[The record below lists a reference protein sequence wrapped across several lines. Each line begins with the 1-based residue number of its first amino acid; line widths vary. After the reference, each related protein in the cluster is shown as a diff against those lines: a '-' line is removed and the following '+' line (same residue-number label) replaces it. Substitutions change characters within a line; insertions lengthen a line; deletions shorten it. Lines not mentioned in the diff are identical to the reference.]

1 MPVSR
6 IGWIPSKLE
15 THAAIGRRKPK
26 IHAVAWQAAGVQDGL
41 YESLITAEL
50 DAALRKLEARD
61 VGRGPVDDADL
72 PHVLARHVA
81 EATERVLQATKGAAD
96 RVAVVNG
103 LLNHLAALTEELVIP
118 PTQLLH
124 VLPLANPGQP
134 AVSADRP
141 STPLAEAA
149 LLTNA
154 KDEPSLGAELRAEF
168 GSADQVDLLCAFV
181 KWHGLRLLQEPMR
194 ARQERGVPLRIITT
208 TYMGATE
215 RAALDRLVR
224 EFGADVRIQY
234 DAQRTRLHAKAWMF
248 RRATR
253 FDTAYVGSSNLSRA
267 ALLDG
272 VEWNV
277 RLSRVA
283 TPALLEKFTATFD
296 TYWNEASFEQYDPDR
311 DRDRLDDA
319 LAEAS
324 GRTQHNRVTISLS
337 GLEVRPY
344 PYQQQMLD
352 ALDAER
358 TVHDRHRNLLV
369 AATGTGKTVVAA
381 LDYRRLC
388 DPVTGS
394 RPSLLFVAHRR
405 EILHQSQRT
414 YQEVLGDADFGE
426 LYVDGARPER
436 WRHVFASVQSLT
448 SYGVDNLPRDAF
460 DIVVIDEFHHAQ
472 AATYRR
478 LLDRLAPR
486 ELLGLTATP
495 ERTDGVD
502 VRQFFDDRIAAEL
515 RLWDA
520 LGADLLCPFHY
531 FALAD
536 GTDLRAIGWSRGR
549 YDEGQLSTVY
559 TGNDRRAQIVLSQL
573 RDKIL
578 DPGSMRALGFC
589 VNVAH
594 AEYMAQVFNDAGV
607 PARAVSGQTS
617 LGERE
622 RALAELRSADLNILF
637 AADLFN
643 EGLDLPDVDTV
654 LFLRPTESATV
665 FLQQLGRGLRRTRSK
680 AVLTVLDFVGH
691 HRKEFRFDLKLR
703 ALTGHTRRGLERE
716 IERGFPFLPSGC
728 QIVMDRQA
736 QNLVLENIRSQVSAR
751 WPQMV
756 AELRSYGDQ
765 SLRSFLHESGLELSD
780 VVRQGRSWTDLRR
793 KAGIPTPA
801 GGGREAALLKRTRAF
816 AHVDDADRAASY
828 SRLLDDPPVDYDAL
842 SPGEQRLADM
852 LFFSL
857 WPDGGGFDS
866 INAGLAAIR
875 QEPAVRD
882 ELRSV
887 VDLAFDDARHQTT
900 ALDGP
905 LAHVPL
911 RVHARYQREEVLA
924 ALGNASLQRKPNS
937 FREGVLFVPELDVDA
952 FFVTL
957 KKSEADYS
965 PTTMYRDYPISPT
978 LFHWESQSTTTV
990 ASRTG
995 QRYLTGSST
1004 VLLFVRE
1011 TQRDAFGT
1019 APYLFLGPARYV
1031 SHEDER
1037 PIAIT
1042 WRLQHAM
1049 PTSFFQTAPV
1059 AAS

>member
-1 MPVSR
+1 
-6 IGWIPSKLE
+6 
-15 THAAIGRRKPK
+15 
-26 IHAVAWQAAGVQDGL
+26 
-41 YESLITAEL
+41 
-50 DAALRKLEARD
+50 
-61 VGRGPVDDADL
+61 
-72 PHVLARHVA
+72 
-81 EATERVLQATKGAAD
+81 
-96 RVAVVNG
+96 VVNG
-103 LLNHLAALTEELVIP
+103 VLNHLAALTEELVIP

-134 AVSADRP
+134 AVSVDRP
-141 STPLAEAA
+141 STPLADAA

-324 GRTQHNRVTISLS
+324 GRIQHNRVTISLW

-388 DPVTGS
+388 DPVTGQQ
-394 RPSLLFVAHRR
+394 PSLLFVAHRR

-448 SYGVDNLPRDAF
+448 SYGVDNLPCHAF
-460 DIVVIDEFHHAQ
+460 DIVVIDEFHHTQ

-478 LLDRLAPR
+478 LLARLAPE
-486 ELLGLTATP
+486 EL
-495 ERTDGVD
+495 
-502 VRQFFDDRIAAEL
+502 
-515 RLWDA
+515 
-520 LGADLLCPFHY
+520 
-531 FALAD
+531 
-536 GTDLRAIGWSRGR
+536 
-549 YDEGQLSTVY
+549 
-559 TGNDRRAQIVLSQL
+559 
-573 RDKIL
+573 
-578 DPGSMRALGFC
+578 LGFC
-589 VNVAH
+589 VSVAH

-607 PARAVSGQTS
+607 PARAVSGKTS

-622 RALAELRSADLNILF
+622 RALVELRSADLNILF
-637 AADLFN
+637 AADQS
-643 EGLDLPDVDTV
+643 DALP
-654 LFLRPTESATV
+654 
-665 FLQQLGRGLRRTRSK
+665 LGVT
-680 AVLTVLDFVGH
+680 
-691 HRKEFRFDLKLR
+691 
-703 ALTGHTRRGLERE
+703 
-716 IERGFPFLPSGC
+716 
-728 QIVMDRQA
+728 
-736 QNLVLENIRSQVSAR
+736 
-751 WPQMV
+751 
-756 AELRSYGDQ
+756 
-765 SLRSFLHESGLELSD
+765 
-780 VVRQGRSWTDLRR
+780 
-793 KAGIPTPA
+793 
-801 GGGREAALLKRTRAF
+801 
-816 AHVDDADRAASY
+816 VDDDRRIPHRPALPH
-828 SRLLDDPPVDYDAL
+828 RRQHCPPVRARDPYDAHI
-842 SPGEQRLADM
+842 GGFARLA
-852 LFFSL
+852 
-857 WPDGGGFDS
+857 
-866 INAGLAAIR
+866 I
-875 QEPAVRD
+875 EVRTC
-882 ELRSV
+882 S
-887 VDLAFDDARHQTT
+887 
-900 ALDGP
+900 
-905 LAHVPL
+905 
-911 RVHARYQREEVLA
+911 
-924 ALGNASLQRKPNS
+924 
-937 FREGVLFVPELDVDA
+937 
-952 FFVTL
+952 
-957 KKSEADYS
+957 
-965 PTTMYRDYPISPT
+965 
-978 LFHWESQSTTTV
+978 
-990 ASRTG
+990 
-995 QRYLTGSST
+995 
-1004 VLLFVRE
+1004 
-1011 TQRDAFGT
+1011 
-1019 APYLFLGPARYV
+1019 
-1031 SHEDER
+1031 
-1037 PIAIT
+1037 
-1042 WRLQHAM
+1042 
-1049 PTSFFQTAPV
+1049 
-1059 AAS
+1059 

>member
-1 MPVSR
+1 M
-6 IGWIPSKLE
+6 
-15 THAAIGRRKPK
+15 
-26 IHAVAWQAAGVQDGL
+26 QDGL
-41 YESLITAEL
+41 YESLITSELEGALQRLSEAEVTRREI
-50 DAALRKLEARD
+50 DAAD
-61 VGRGPVDDADL
+61 Q
-72 PHVLARHVA
+72 PHVLARHVYEQTLRA
-81 EATERVLQATKGAAD
+81 
-96 RVAVVNG
+96 
-103 LLNHLAALTEELVIP
+103 LAATRDPGERLRIVNDVIGRLGSPDDDVLP
-118 PTQLLH
+118 PASQLLH
-124 VLPLANPGQP
+124 LAGPRGLGR
-134 AVSADRP
+134 ASMSSVRP

-154 KDEPSLGAELRAEF
+154 HGEPNLGGELRAEIDT
-168 GSADQVDLLCAFV
+168 ADGIDLLCAFV
-181 KWHGLRLLQEPMR
+181 KWHGLRLLDEPLR
-194 ARQERGVPLRIITT
+194 GRRDRGVPLRIITT

-215 RAALDRLVR
+215 RSALDRLVR
-224 EFGADVRIQY
+224 EFGAEVRIQY

-248 RRATR
+248 RRSTG
-253 FDTAYVGSSNLSRA
+253 FHTAYVGSSNLSRA

-283 TPALLEKFTATFD
+283 TPALMEKFSATFA
-296 TYWNEASFEQYDPDR
+296 TYWSEASFEEYDPDR

-324 GRTQHNRVTISLS
+324 GRSQHNRVTISLS
-337 GLEVRPY
+337 GLEVRAY

-352 ALDAER
+352 ALEAER
-358 TVHDRHRNLLV
+358 VVHDRHRNLVV

-388 DPVTGS
+388 DPVT
-394 RPSLLFVAHRR
+394 REQPSLLFVAHRR

-414 YQEVLGDADFGE
+414 YREVLSDATFGE
-426 LYVDGARPER
+426 LYADGARPER

-448 SYGVDNLPRDAF
+448 SYGVDNLPVDAF

-472 AATYRR
+472 ATTYRR
-478 LLDRLAPR
+478 LLDRLQPR

-495 ERTDGVD
+495 ERADGVD
-502 VRQFFDDRIAAEL
+502 VRTFFDGRIAAEL

-536 GTDLRAIGWSRGR
+536 GTDLRAVGWSRGR
-549 YDEGQLSTVY
+549 YDEEQLSNVF
-559 TGNDRRAQIVLSQL
+559 TGNDRRAQVVLNQL
-573 RDKIL
+573 RDKVL
-578 DPGSMRALGFC
+578 DLGAMRALGFC
-589 VNVAH
+589 VSVAH
-594 AEYMAQVFNDAGV
+594 AEYMARVFNEAGV
-607 PARAVSGQTS
+607 PARAVSGQTP
-617 LGERE
+617 LVERE
-622 RALAELRSADLNILF
+622 RALSDLRARDVNVLF

-691 HRKEFRFDLKLR
+691 QRKEFRFDLKLR
-703 ALTGHTRRGLERE
+703 ALTGHTRRGLEHE
-716 IERGFPFLPSGC
+716 VERGFPFLPSGC

-736 QNLVLENIRSQVSAR
+736 QALVLENIRAQVSAR

-756 AELRSYGDQ
+756 AELRSYGEQ
-765 SLRSFLHESGLELSD
+765 TLGSFLHESGLELSD
-780 VVRQGRSWTDLRR
+780 VVRQGRSWTQLRR
-793 KAGIPTPA
+793 AAGLSTPP
-801 GGGREAALLKRTRAF
+801 GGELETALLKRTRAF
-816 AHVDDADRAASY
+816 THVDDGDRADAY
-828 SRLLDDPPVDYDAL
+828 VALLAGQSVDQAQPSPV
-842 SPGEQRLADM
+842 EKRLADM

-857 WPDGGGFDS
+857 FPDGGGFDS
-866 INAGLAAIR
+866 VEAGLEAIR
-875 QEPAVRD
+875 REHAALD
-882 ELRSV
+882 EVRSV
-887 VDLAFDDARHQTT
+887 IDLAFDDARHRTST
-900 ALDGP
+900 LDGP
-905 LAHVPL
+905 LADIPL

-924 ALGNASLQRKPNS
+924 ALGYASLQRRPNS
-937 FREGVLFVPELDVDA
+937 FREGVLHVPDLNVDA

-995 QRYLTGSST
+995 QRYLTGAST

-1011 TQRDAFGT
+1011 TQQDAFGT
-1019 APYLFLGPARYV
+1019 APYLFLGPASYV
-1031 SHEDER
+1031 AHEGER

-1042 WRLQHAM
+1042 WRLGHAM
-1049 PTSFFQTAPV
+1049 PSEFFQSASV
-1059 AAS
+1059 AVS